1 MQPSLGCFSL
11 IGVGSYAHANWLVDE
26 ARWHVSAHGQTACLD
41 CHGDKSNLGVHPDP
55 GVVNRSRKDFYRAE
69 QCEACH
75 EQVWSELKSGTHAG
89 KPLRTGQDYSDCID
103 CHDPHYQLQA
113 GDSSSRYNPGVPVR
127 EQCSACHE
135 RRDHLPQ
142 LDPANEA
149 CMVCHRW
156 RDARDPSAAKH
167 SRTLCLTCHTP
178 GSRAAGG
185 AELRRP
191 PVPDMGPEGFM
202 PHRELACLACHPQAA
217 QFGHSRQVAADCRHC
232 HVRHDEAVAHDAHLS
247 VSCGAC
253 HLKQVTPYKDRATG
267 IVGWARQAQTDTASR
282 IHNMVFSK
290 EQASC
295 RRCHHSAN
303 PLGAAAMVLPA
314 KSILCMPCHA
324 ATFSAGDPITILT
337 LIVFAAGL
345 VVSLSYWFSGSLPGV
360 SAEGFFHKGIWII
373 REVTKTVFAFG
384 IFSILKILVLDGSAA
399 AQILPAVAFTLA
411 DPRFDGVAVFSP
423 VPLGHCGPHGFPVGT
438 RQGLAVGDAGQ
449 EPRGARHVLRCDRP
463 DDHRWRGRCHAS
475 QSVQPVRETSG
486 DAAA

>member
-1 MQPSLGCFSL
+1 MRSIAAFVFSL
-11 IGVGSYAHANWLVDE
+11 FTIICVGSYAHANWLVDE

-41 CHGDKSNLGVHPDP
+41 CHGNKSNLGVHPDP
-55 GVVNRSRKDFYRAE
+55 GGVNRSRKDFFRAE

-89 KPLRTGQDYSDCID
+89 KPLRTGQDYSDCIG

-142 LDPANEA
+142 LDPTNDA

-156 RDARDPSAAKH
+156 RDARDPSAATH
-167 SRTLCLTCHTP
+167 SRTLCLTCHKP

-185 AELRRP
+185 AGLRRP

-253 HLKQVTPYKDRATG
+253 HLKQVTQYKDRATG

-282 IHNMVFSK
+282 IHNMVFGK

-295 RRCHHSAN
+295 RRCHHGTNAV
-303 PLGAAAMVLPA
+303 GAAAMVLPA

-324 ATFSAGDPITILT
+324 ATFSAGDPITMLA
-337 LIVFAAGL
+337 LIVFAIGLAG
-345 VVSLSYWFSGSLPGV
+345 SLSLL
-360 SAEGFFHKGIWII
+360 
-373 REVTKTVFAFG
+373 VFRLHPRGALRRPFPQRNPDRSRNNQNHFLNQYFLHRKKYCAG
-384 IFSILKILVLDGSAA
+384 RIAA
-399 AQILPAVAFTLA
+399 AHILPAVAFTMA
-411 DPRFDGVAVFSP
+411 DPRLDGMAVFDPIS
-423 VPLGHCGPHGFPVGT
+423 LGHGGAHGFPVGA
-438 RQGLAVGDAGQ
+438 RPRLAVGDAGQ
-449 EPRGARHVLRCDRP
+449 EPRGARHRSSMRP
-463 DDHRWRGRCHAS
+463 AS
-475 QSVQPVRETSG
+475 
-486 DAAA
+486 